1 MTFYNGINLEN
12 LAKSELG
19 LDGVTNPTT
28 SQINSRV
35 AEIKIRDVRA
45 YRSYLLTE
53 CDWVVVNAQELG
65 TTVSDEWKTYRQALR
80 DITKTSATSM
90 DDVVWPTKPS

>member
-1 MTFYNGINLEN
+1 MSFYNNINLEN

-28 SQINSRV
+28 SQINTKV
-35 AEIKIRDVRA
+35 AEIKIRDVRGH
-45 YRSYLLTE
+45 RNYLLTE
-53 CDWVVVNAQELG
+53 SDWVVVNAQELG
-65 TTVSDEWKTYRQALR
+65 TTVTDEWKTYRQALR

-90 DDVVWPTKPS
+90 DDVVWPTKPN

>member
-1 MTFYNGINLEN
+1 MSFYNNINLEN

-28 SQINSRV
+28 NQINSRV

-45 YRSYLLTE
+45 YRSYLLTQ

>member
-1 MTFYNGINLEN
+1 MSFYNNINLEN

-28 SQINSRV
+28 NQINSRV

-45 YRSYLLTE
+45 YRSYLLTQ

-80 DITKTSATSM
+80 DITKTSVTSM

>member
-1 MTFYNGINLEN
+1 M
-12 LAKSELG
+12 
-19 LDGVTNPTT
+19 
-28 SQINSRV
+28 
-35 AEIKIRDVRA
+35 AEIKMRDVRV
-45 YRSYLLTE
+45 YRNYLLTE